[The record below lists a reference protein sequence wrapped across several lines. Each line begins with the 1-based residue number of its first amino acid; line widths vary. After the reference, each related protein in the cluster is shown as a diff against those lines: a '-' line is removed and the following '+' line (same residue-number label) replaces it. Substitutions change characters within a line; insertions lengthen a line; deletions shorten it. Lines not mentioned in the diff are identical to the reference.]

1 MGQFAPPAFLY
12 MAILIEDVACYLF
25 ARGKG
30 FEPLIDK
37 RFEIPINVRID
48 IQRHLF
54 GNGHSPAENDRFYH
68 YCWKIYPHICQ
79 ECMCPLGNYS
89 AAFISHIR
97 TRGAFPEAA
106 HDVRNVNIL
115 CFKHHNQWETGNRK
129 AMRIYPSNEVLI
141 EKLNEEYNEFWKLKT

>member
-1 MGQFAPPAFLY
+1 